1 DNPDY
6 PEDAPVAVAVYR
18 DELAEFDSDWDDR
31 DTPYSLS
38 DLGEAGVSHYSFPA
52 PRLRSIE
59 QSETDGEQEAQSDER
74 TSEESSLVD
83 KNEETASTDEEPAID
98 DNSESDSQT
107 ESEPSAALVA
117 LKETLTERGVSAEID
132 TDGETVTAEKLGVTY
147 HVKPEGVIDGDGP
160 HREQIEQIAA
170 DIA

>member
-1 DNPDY
+1 TADEWTAYRDTTVAEDNPDY

-18 DELAEFDSDWDDR
+18 DELAEFDSNWDDR

-74 TSEESSLVD
+74 TSEESSLDD

-98 DNSESDSQT
+98 DNSES
-107 ESEPSAALVA
+107 
-117 LKETLTERGVSAEID
+117 
-132 TDGETVTAEKLGVTY
+132 
-147 HVKPEGVIDGDGP
+147 
-160 HREQIEQIAA
+160 
-170 DIA
+170 